1 MNPHCRMFPAGT
13 LSAAITSGPNEGRT
27 IGECLLH
34 GLFLTQET
42 TMPPYTKE
50 TARKHNKAARSS
62 PRAQEAF
69 AKAATSANAAGHD
82 EGSTM
87 AIANAAANKSLA
99 KTKREG
105 KKR

>member
-1 MNPHCRMFPAGT
+1 
-13 LSAAITSGPNEGRT
+13 
-27 IGECLLH
+27 
-34 GLFLTQET
+34 
-42 TMPPYTKE
+42 MPPYTKE
-50 TARKHNKAARSS
+50 TARKHNKASRES

-69 AKAATSANAAGHD
+69 AQAATSAHASGKD

-99 KTKREG
+99 KSKREG